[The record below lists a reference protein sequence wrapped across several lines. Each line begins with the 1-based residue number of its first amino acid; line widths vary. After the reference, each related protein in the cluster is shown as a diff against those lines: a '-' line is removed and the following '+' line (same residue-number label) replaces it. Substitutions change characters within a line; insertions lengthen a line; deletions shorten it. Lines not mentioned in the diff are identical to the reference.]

1 MKAKRL
7 SYFLKRLSFG
17 RKQEK
22 KGPQNRQVDVET
34 VKQLIRGIVT
44 TRPDEIGCAEC
55 FEQVDRFAEMV
66 LQGKNAAEA
75 MPLVEDHLRRCKDC
89 HEEYQ
94 ALLDALRAMN

>member
-1 MKAKRL
+1 MKEKWLSRLLQRL
-7 SYFLKRLSFG
+7 SPRW
-17 RKQEK
+17 KQDN
-22 KGPQNRQVDVET
+22 GGSLNGQVDVDT
-34 VKQLIRGIVT
+34 IKQMVRGIVT
-44 TRPDEIGCAEC
+44 TRSDEIGCDEC

-94 ALLDALRAMN
+94 ALLEALRAVN

>member
-1 MKAKRL
+1 MKDNWLSRL
-7 SYFLKRLSFG
+7 LKRVSPR
-17 RKQEK
+17 RKQEN
-22 KGPQNRQVDVET
+22 GGSSSAQVDVDT
-34 VKQLIRGIVT
+34 VKQLARGIIT

-55 FEQVDRFAEMV
+55 FEQMDRFAEMV

-94 ALLDALRAMN
+94 ALLEALRAMN